1 MAYDSNYDINKI
13 NTSGAGQTSTPAK
26 KQNEMGQQEFL
37 MLLVNQL
44 QNQDP
49 MNPLEANEFA
59 AQLATY
65 AQLEQLLGISS
76 KLDTMIKSNNPVNT
90 MATFLGREVV
100 QHNSGFVVANGRA
113 SHVLLD
119 LPEGS
124 QSLRVEILADD
135 GSVIAG
141 KEITEFRPGKNFV
154 GFDDV
159 ELGLPDGNY
168 AVRATV
174 VDEYGRFVTLPTKF
188 TETVQGFVLEP
199 VAALVVNGRQ
209 ITIDQVREV
218 Y

>member
-1 MAYDSNYDINKI
+1 MTDIDKI
-13 NTSGAGQTSTPAK
+13 NTSGVGQTTAPAK
-26 KQNEMGQQEFL
+26 KPNEMGQQEFL

-59 AQLATY
+59 SQLATFS
-65 AQLEQLLGISS
+65 QLEQLLGISS
-76 KLDTMIKSNNPVNT
+76 KLDALIKSNNPVST
-90 MATFLGREVV
+90 MAAFLGREVV
-100 QHNSGFVVANGRA
+100 QHNAGFVVANGTA

-119 LPEGS
+119 VPEGS
-124 QSLRVEILADD
+124 QSLRVEILASD
-135 GSVIAG
+135 GTVLAG
-141 KEITEFRPGKNFV
+141 KEITEFRPGKSFI

-174 VDEYGRFVTLPTKF
+174 VDEYGRFITLPTKF